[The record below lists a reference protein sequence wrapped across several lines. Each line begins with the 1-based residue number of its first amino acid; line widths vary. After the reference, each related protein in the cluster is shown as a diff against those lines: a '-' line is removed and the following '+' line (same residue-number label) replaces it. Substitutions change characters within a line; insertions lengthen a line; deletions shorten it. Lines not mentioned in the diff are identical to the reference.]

1 MKKSVYLI
9 FFVASLPT
17 IALAARQPAT
27 LSKFSDTI
35 VELADDVAGILFAL
49 AFIGFLWGLLKV
61 VTHGGSGE
69 KKQDGMRTMT
79 NGLIGLFVIAGLWGI
94 LYAVKRTLFG
104 L

>member
-1 MKKSVYLI
+1 MKKPIYLVL
-9 FFVASLPT
+9 FAASLPT
-17 IALAARQPAT
+17 AALAARQPKD
-27 LSKFSDTI
+27 LLGFSDTI
-35 VELADDVAGILFAL
+35 VELANDVAGILFAL

-79 NGLIGLFVIAGLWGI
+79 SGLIGLFVIAGLWGI
-94 LYAVKRTLFG
+94 LYVVKRTLFG

>member
-1 MKKSVYLI
+1 MYKILYSFPLSA
-9 FFVASLPT
+9 FLPT
-17 IALAARQPAT
+17 VLFAAGQPTT
-27 LSKFSDTI
+27 LTVFSKTI
-35 VELADDVAGILFAL
+35 VKLADDIAGILFAL

-94 LYAVKRTLFG
+94 LYVVKRTLFG